1 MRNNDK
7 YIKDTLKEAL
17 KLELDYLEEKRKIE
31 EEAKWIM
38 SKDISLKMHDVT
50 DARNDAYGTGRQ
62 AF

>member
-7 YIKDTLKEAL
+7 HVKESLKEGL

-38 SKDISLKMHDVT
+38 GNQISKKMHEVT
-50 DARNDAYGTGRQ
+50 DARNDAYGTGKC
-62 AF
+62 F